1 MTTPATPADHPAT
14 GAPAEPA
21 TAAAPS
27 ASAEP
32 TAAASSVSAEPTAA
46 APTSSAESAAPALTP
61 PVEPAA
67 PAPSA
72 SADAAA
78 SPSGDRPLRILIGA
92 DTFLPHVNG
101 AARFAERLAAGLVA
115 RGHDVHV
122 AAPSIGHQNGGT
134 ATETVEGQPMTVHRL
149 PAFRFRPHD
158 WITYVLPWR
167 SKHYARIVLDE
178 VKPDVVHIQSHIVI
192 GRGLT
197 REARKRGIPVIA
209 TNHVMAENILDFT
222 TLPDFLDRIFV
233 KLAWADAERT
243 FKMTRAVTT
252 PTRRAAD
259 FLEKTIDISGVIP
272 ISCGIDRTNYRPD
285 LTPRDKNRLLFV
297 GRLTTE
303 KHIDVVLRAL
313 AQLDPS
319 LDVTFDVVGGG
330 DQRAKLEALAQQL
343 GVAGRVTFHGHASE
357 DDLRTLYSRA
367 SVFVI
372 ASIAE
377 LQSIATMEAM
387 ASGLPIVAA
396 NAVALPHL
404 VHHGENGYLFEPGDA
419 EELAARVT
427 DVLTA
432 SPEERLRMQQ
442 ASLDEVAVHDITR
455 TLDTF
460 EALYRGRP
468 LPE

>member
-1 MTTPATPADHPAT
+1 MTTPATPAD
-14 GAPAEPA
+14 
-21 TAAAPS
+21 
-27 ASAEP
+27 
-32 TAAASSVSAEPTAA
+32 
-46 APTSSAESAAPALTP
+46 
-61 PVEPAA
+61 PAA
-67 PAPSA
+67 PAH
-72 SADAAA
+72 ADAAPA
-78 SPSGDRPLRILIGA
+78 SSSTAHGSDAPLKILIGA

-122 AAPSIGHQNGGT
+122 AAPSIGHRNGRT
-134 ATETVEGQPMTVHRL
+134 AIETIEGQPMMMHRL

-167 SKHYARIVLDE
+167 AKHYARILLDE
-178 VKPDVVHIQSHIVI
+178 VKPDVVHIQSHIII
-192 GRGLT
+192 GRGLA
-197 REARKRGIPVIA
+197 RESRTRGIPVVA

-222 TLPDFLDRIFV
+222 TLPDWLDRIFV

-259 FLEKTIDISGVIP
+259 FLESTIDVEGVIP
-272 ISCGIDRTNYRPD
+272 ISCGIDRSNYRPD
-285 LTPRDKNRLLFV
+285 LAPRDANRILFV

-303 KHIDVVLRAL
+303 KHIDVVLKAL
-313 AQLDPS
+313 AQLDPA
-319 LDVTFDVVGGG
+319 LDATFDIVGGG
-330 DQRAKLEALAQQL
+330 DQRAKLEALAEQL
-343 GVAGRVTFHGHASE
+343 GVAGRVTFHGHASD
-357 DDLRTLYSRA
+357 DDLRELYSRA
-367 SVFVI
+367 SVFAI

-404 VHHGENGYLFEPGDA
+404 VRDGENGYLFEPGDVD
-419 EELAARVT
+419 ELAARLT

-432 SPEERLRMQQ
+432 SPEERHRMQQ
-442 ASLDEVAVHDITR
+442 ASLDAVAVHDITR
-455 TLDTF
+455 TLETF

>member
-1 MTTPATPADHPAT
+1 MTTPATPADPS
-14 GAPAEPA
+14 APA
-21 TAAAPS
+21 
-27 ASAEP
+27 AE
-32 TAAASSVSAEPTAA
+32 
-46 APTSSAESAAPALTP
+46 APAARP
-61 PVEPAA
+61 F
-67 PAPSA
+67 S
-72 SADAAA
+72 DAA
-78 SPSGDRPLRILIGA
+78 DRPLRILIGA

-122 AAPSIGHQNGGT
+122 AAPSVGRRSAGT
-134 ATETVEGQPMTVHRL
+134 ATETIEGQPMPMHRL
-149 PAFRFRPHD
+149 PAYRFLPHD
-158 WITYVLPWR
+158 WLTFVLPWR
-167 SKHYARIVLDE
+167 SKHYARLLLDE
-178 VKPDVVHIQSHIVI
+178 IKPDVVHIQSHIII
-192 GRGLT
+192 GRGLA

-252 PTRRAAD
+252 PTRKAAD
-259 FLEKTIDISGVIP
+259 FLESTIDVSGVIP
-272 ISCGIDRTNYRPD
+272 ISCGIDRSNYRPD
-285 LTPRDKNRLLFV
+285 LAPRDANRILFV

-303 KHIDVVLRAL
+303 KHIDVVLNAL
-313 AQLDPS
+313 AKLDPA
-319 LDVTFDVVGGG
+319 LDATFDIVGGG
-330 DQRAKLEALAQQL
+330 DQRAKLETLAQQL
-343 GVAGRVTFHGHASE
+343 GVADRVTFHGHASE

-367 SVFVI
+367 SVFAI

-396 NAVALPHL
+396 DAVALPHL
-404 VHHGENGYLFEPGDA
+404 VHHGENGYLFTPGNADEA
-419 EELAARVT
+419 AARLT

-432 SPEERLRMQQ
+432 SPDDRRRMQE
-442 ASLDEVAVHDITR
+442 ASLAAVAVHDITR

>member
-1 MTTPATPADHPAT
+1 M
-14 GAPAEPA
+14 
-21 TAAAPS
+21 
-27 ASAEP
+27 
-32 TAAASSVSAEPTAA
+32 
-46 APTSSAESAAPALTP
+46 
-61 PVEPAA
+61 
-67 PAPSA
+67 PAP
-72 SADAAA
+72 
-78 SPSGDRPLRILIGA
+78 DRPLRILIGA

-122 AAPSIGHQNGGT
+122 AAPSVGHGNAGT
-134 ATETVEGQPMTVHRL
+134 ATEVIEDQPMTMHRL
-149 PAFRFRPHD
+149 PAYRFLPHD
-158 WITYVLPWR
+158 WLTFVLPWR
-167 SKHYARIVLDE
+167 SKHYARILLDE
-178 VKPDVVHIQSHIVI
+178 IKPDVVHIQSHIVI
-192 GRGLT
+192 GRGLA

-252 PTRRAAD
+252 PTRKAAD
-259 FLEKTIDISGVIP
+259 FLESTIDISGVIP
-272 ISCGIDRTNYRPD
+272 ISCGIDRSNYRPD
-285 LTPRDKNRLLFV
+285 LTPRDANRILFV

-303 KHIDVVLRAL
+303 KHIDVVLKAL
-313 AQLDPS
+313 SQLDPA

-330 DQRAKLEALAQQL
+330 DQRAKLETLAQQL
-343 GVAGRVTFHGHASE
+343 GVSSRVTFHGHASE
-357 DDLRTLYSRA
+357 EDLRTLYSRA
-367 SVFVI
+367 SVFAI

-404 VHHGENGYLFEPGDA
+404 VHEGENGYLFEPGNAD
-419 EELAARVT
+419 ELAARLT

-432 SPEERLRMQQ
+432 APEERTRMQQ
-442 ASLDEVAVHDITR
+442 ASLDAVAVHDINR